1 MKQCSKCKDT
11 KEFSEFSKSKARKD
25 GHSYVCKPCTR
36 GYYLAK
42 KDYYDNYNSQWRED
56 NQDKV
61 KARWQD
67 YYKDNSEVVKAR
79 AKKWAEANPDKMKAF
94 AKKFRKNN
102 PDKINAKTAKHRA
115 KRLNATPAWLTPEQ
129 LSEIQQYYWLAKDL
143 QSVTGEPYHVD
154 HIVPLQGE
162 NVSGLHVPWNL
173 QVLPQDINLSKGNSF
188 GR

>member
-102 PDKINAKTAKHRA
+102 PDK
-115 KRLNATPAWLTPEQ
+115 

-162 NVSGLHVPWNL
+162 NVCGLHVPWNL
-173 QVLPQDINLSKGNSF
+173 QVLPADINMSKGNSF
-188 GR
+188 G